1 MTDEPIFYG
10 DEDIKIAPSDLS
22 QLRKQEN
29 PDTDDNIDLYLR
41 ERRLGNT
48 DRAKALGRSF
58 VADLI
63 DCVWTKAPEA
73 VDPAVFDTQ
82 LKILFVYAM
91 HRTVDGYSQNHI
103 LANTAIASFYEL
115 LEAKE
120 PVFFEALCQSAA
132 FTMYLYAH
140 RSRQENAESVGSIF
154 ASMCGVKGNG
164 DCAAI
169 GESAYAR
176 FTGACVQRM
185 ADAGYRADGEDSHEL

>member
-1 MTDEPIFYG
+1 M
-10 DEDIKIAPSDLS
+10 
-22 QLRKQEN
+22 
-29 PDTDDNIDLYLR
+29 
-41 ERRLGNT
+41 
-48 DRAKALGRSF
+48 
-58 VADLI
+58 
-63 DCVWTKAPEA
+63 
-73 VDPAVFDTQ
+73 FDTQ

-154 ASMCGVKGNG
+154 ASMCGVKGNS

-185 ADAGYRADGEDSHEL
+185 ADAGYRVDGENPHEL